1 MRIFWL
7 LLLFSIVVW
16 AEGAFAQDVSSGSQ
30 SIKAQAD
37 KEPPAQTFHGFVC
50 SDDCSGHKAGYNWAA
65 KYHITEAGN
74 CGGKSKSFIEGC
86 LAYAKE
92 QSVK

>member
-1 MRIFWL
+1 MRIFGL

-37 KEPPAQTFHGFVC
+37 KETLAQKFHGFVC
-50 SDDCSGHKAGYNWAA
+50 SDDCSGHKAGYKWAA
-65 KYHITEAGN
+65 KHHITEAEN